1 MNDLANKSLRLGV
14 IGAIAALLLAV
25 VNSFTSPVI
34 ARYHQEEV
42 QAALRSLA
50 GDGSP
55 GALEE
60 NPAPNVMKRWSIE
73 PAKGWILEIQAKGYG
88 GEMTLLASYN
98 ADGSLITAKLLSN
111 NETVGF
117 GKKAEAPG
125 YMDIFAAKGADSPV
139 PLSKADLGEHSDVVS
154 GATVTFLGISKAIL
168 MGSNLVKQ
176 WEQP

>member
-1 MNDLANKSLRLGV
+1 MNDLVSKSLRLGV

-34 ARYHQEEV
+34 DRYNQEAV
-42 QAALRSLA
+42 QAALKVLA

-60 NPAPNVMKRWSIE
+60 NPAPNVMKRWPIE
-73 PAKGWILEIQAKGYG
+73 PEEGWILEILAKGYG

-98 ADGSLITAKLLSN
+98 VDGSLIKAKLLNN

-125 YMDIFAAKGADSPV
+125 YMDIFVSKGADNPI
-139 PLSKADLGEHSDVVS
+139 PLSKADLGTHSDVVS

-168 MGSNLVKQ
+168 IGSNLVKQ
-176 WEQP
+176 WGQL